1 MASDAMLG
9 WLRAATLPSVL
20 VSSGLVSHAAAGG
33 VIPGG
38 SVLVPLFVLT
48 VVTAA
53 PFARAA
59 ITPMQAAALLIGG
72 QGLLHAALHM
82 MGDKAG
88 TVTTTMC
95 HGAMDA
101 AGSSPTGPHLIS
113 SHLMTQPGALASHS
127 FAMSPMSSGQIIM
140 PLAHLAAV
148 VVVGVW
154 LAAGDRAFWTFLIFA
169 ARPVAEAWRT
179 VREAARDRIGAVV
192 GCSPLV
198 PPGMHTPS
206 AVSSSVLAMS
216 VVSRRGPPIRSFA

>member
-1 MASDAMLG
+1 
-9 WLRAATLPSVL
+9 
-20 VSSGLVSHAAAGG
+20 
-33 VIPGG
+33 
-38 SVLVPLFVLT
+38 
-48 VVTAA
+48 VVAAA

-72 QGLLHAALHM
+72 QGLLHAALHVL
-82 MGDKAG
+82 GDKAA

-101 AGSSPTGPHLIS
+101 AGSSPTGSHLIS
-113 SHLMTQPGALASHS
+113 SHLMTQPGAPASHG
-127 FAMSPMSSGQIIM
+127 FAMSPVSSGQIIM

-198 PPGMHTPS
+198 PPGTHTRP

-216 VVSRRGPPIRSFA
+216 VVSRRGPPKRSFA

>member
-1 MASDAMLG
+1 MASDAMLR
-9 WLRAATLPSVL
+9 WLRVATLPSVL
-20 VSSGLVSHAAAGG
+20 FTSGLVSHAAAGG

-38 SVLVPLFVLT
+38 SVQVPLFVLT
-48 VVTAA
+48 VVAAA

-82 MGDKAG
+82 MGDKAA

-95 HGAMDA
+95 HGPMDA

-113 SHLMTQPGALASHS
+113 SHLITQPGALASHS
-127 FAMSPMSSGQIIM
+127 FAMSPVSSGQIIM

-198 PPGMHTPS
+198 PPGMHTRP
-206 AVSSSVLAMS
+206 AVASSVLATS
-216 VVSRRGPPIRSFA
+216 VVSRRGPPKYSFA

>member
-1 MASDAMLG
+1 MASDAMLR

-20 VSSGLVSHAAAGG
+20 FTSGLVSHAAAGG

-48 VVTAA
+48 VVAAA

-113 SHLMTQPGALASHS
+113 SHLMTPPGAPASHS
-127 FAMSPMSSGQIIM
+127 FAMSPVSSGQIIM

-179 VREAARDRIGAVV
+179 VREAPRDRIGAVV

-198 PPGMHTPS
+198 PPGMHTRP

-216 VVSRRGPPIRSFA
+216 VVSRRGPPKRSFA

>member
-1 MASDAMLG
+1 MASDAMLR
-9 WLRAATLPSVL
+9 WSRAATLPSVFFT
-20 VSSGLVSHAAAGG
+20 SGLVSHAAAGG
-33 VIPGG
+33 GIPGG
-38 SVLVPLFVLT
+38 SVLAPLFVLT
-48 VVTAA
+48 VVAAA

-59 ITPMQAAALLIGG
+59 ITPMQAAALMIGG

-113 SHLMTQPGALASHS
+113 SHLMTQPGAPASHS
-127 FAMSPMSSGQIIM
+127 FAMSPVSSGQIIM

-179 VREAARDRIGAVV
+179 VREAPRDRIGAVV

-198 PPGMHTPS
+198 PPGMHTRP

-216 VVSRRGPPIRSFA
+216 VVSRRGPPKRSFA

>member
-1 MASDAMLG
+1 MASDAMLR
-9 WLRAATLPSVL
+9 WLRAATLPPVL
-20 VSSGLVSHAAAGG
+20 FTSGLVSHAAAGG

-48 VVTAA
+48 VVAA
-53 PFARAA
+53 ASFARAA
-59 ITPMQAAALLIGG
+59 ITPMQAAALLIGS
-72 QGLLHAALHM
+72 QGLLHAALHVL
-82 MGDKAG
+82 GDKAA

-113 SHLMTQPGALASHS
+113 SHLMTQPGAPASHG
-127 FAMSPMSSGQIIM
+127 FAISPMSSGQIIM
-140 PLAHLAAV
+140 PLAHLAVV

-198 PPGMHTPS
+198 PPGMHTRP

-216 VVSRRGPPIRSFA
+216 VVSRRGPPKHSFA

>member
-1 MASDAMLG
+1 MASDAMLR

-20 VSSGLVSHAAAGG
+20 FTSGLVSHAAAGG

-113 SHLMTQPGALASHS
+113 SHLMTPPGAPASHS
-127 FAMSPMSSGQIIM
+127 FAMSPVSSGQIIM

-179 VREAARDRIGAVV
+179 VREAPRDRIGAVV

-198 PPGMHTPS
+198 PPGMHTRP

-216 VVSRRGPPIRSFA
+216 VVSRRGPPKRSFA